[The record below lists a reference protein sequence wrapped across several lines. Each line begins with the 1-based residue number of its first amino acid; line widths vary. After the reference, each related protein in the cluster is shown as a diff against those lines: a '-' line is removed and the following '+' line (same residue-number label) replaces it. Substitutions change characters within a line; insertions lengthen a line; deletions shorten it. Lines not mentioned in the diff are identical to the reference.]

1 MIRTKVLWLEQ
12 AAPQWEEVVELDVA
26 PRGFPGD
33 ALRLAELAAWQME
46 EGLPLPMP
54 ADLILWFEDHG
65 FVVDMLTGSTS
76 RLEPLQ
82 QLIDEAAQTDEYES
96 WLEDVDFFRHGC

>member
-12 AAPQWEEVVELDVA
+12 AAPQWEEVVEQDA
-26 PRGFPGD
+26 RRGD
-33 ALRLAELAAWQME
+33 ALRLAELAAWQIE

-54 ADLILWFEDHG
+54 ADLILWLEDRG
-65 FVVDMLTGSTS
+65 FVVDLISGSTS

-82 QLIDEAAQTDEYES
+82 QLIDEAADTDDYEDY
-96 WLEDVDFFRHGC
+96 LADVEWMRTGC